1 MIIDAKTVILTF
13 AIIGV
18 ATYFGLGAIR
28 SFALSI
34 AEENHDANLA
44 ADMTDEAKRAKR
56 VREADEAATQAFAKV
71 EPLLPASV
79 VGQAT
84 TASATI
90 SPPASGNSLNLNVGR
105 AANNENNEVLEI
117 MKIVFKVKWL
127 WLCYYPT
134 SCIFSS

>member
-34 AEENHDANLA
+34 AQENHDANLA
-44 ADMTDEAKRAKR
+44 ADMTEEAKRAKR

-79 VGQAT
+79 VGQAA
-84 TASATI
+84 TASASI

-105 AANNENNEVLEI
+105 ANNENNEVGDEDEE
-117 MKIVFKVKWL
+117 
-127 WLCYYPT
+127 P
-134 SCIFSS
+134 

>member
-84 TASATI
+84 AASATI

-105 AANNENNEVLEI
+105 AANNENNEVGDEE
-117 MKIVFKVKWL
+117 
-127 WLCYYPT
+127 P
-134 SCIFSS
+134 